1 MFMKNYIV
9 QPPLL
14 FSSLARYSQWRIPSD
29 KQVYLTF
36 DDGPTPQITERVI
49 EILNSFKVKGTF
61 FCVGSNV
68 EKFPDIFHL
77 LIKEKM
83 GIANHTYSHMNG
95 WKERKNKYLEDIAKA
110 ADLISSKLFRPPY
123 GKMKISQAK
132 ALSEKYKLIMWD
144 VLTKDYSEKTTPK
157 ECFQN
162 VVEYTRG
169 GSIIVFH
176 DSKKAFKRLEYAL
189 PKSIEYLLKKGF
201 DMSKVLS

>member
-1 MFMKNYIV
+1 MFMKDYIV
-9 QPPLL
+9 QPPKLL
-14 FSSLARYSQWRIPSD
+14 SSLSPYSKWRMPSD
-29 KQVYLTF
+29 RQVYLTF
-36 DDGPTPQITERVI
+36 DDGPTPQVTEKII

-68 EKFPDIFHL
+68 EKFPDLFQQ

-83 GIANHTYSHMNG
+83 GVANHTYSHMNG
-95 WKERKNKYLEDIAKA
+95 WKEKKTKYLEDIAKA
-110 ADLISSKLFRPPY
+110 ANLISSKLFRPPY

-144 VLTKDYSEKTTPK
+144 VLTKDYSNKITPD

-169 GSIIVFH
+169 GSIVVFH
-176 DSKKAFKRLEYAL
+176 DSQKAYKNLEYAL
-189 PKSIEYLLKKGF
+189 PKSIEYLLNKGF
-201 DMSKVLS
+201 DLSKILS